1 MYKFTI
7 ALPPATKKNSSQI
20 IMVKGRP
27 MIIPSK
33 KYREYERAAAKFLE
47 PLPLEIDYPVN
58 IKCVYYMKT
67 RRKVDLTNL
76 LSATMD
82 VLVKYKVIK
91 DDNRDIAASNNGSMV
106 LYDSKNPRVEIEITK
121 LENYEKWSD

>member
-7 ALPPATKKNSSQI
+7 AIPPVTKKNSSQI
-20 IMVKGRP
+20 INIKGRP

-33 KYREYERAAAKFLE
+33 RYREYEKKAGKFLE

-76 LSATMD
+76 LAATMD
-82 VLVKYKVIK
+82 VLVKYKVIT
-91 DDNRDIAASNNGSMV
+91 DDNRDIAAMNNGSVV

-121 LENYEKWSD
+121 LENYERWSD